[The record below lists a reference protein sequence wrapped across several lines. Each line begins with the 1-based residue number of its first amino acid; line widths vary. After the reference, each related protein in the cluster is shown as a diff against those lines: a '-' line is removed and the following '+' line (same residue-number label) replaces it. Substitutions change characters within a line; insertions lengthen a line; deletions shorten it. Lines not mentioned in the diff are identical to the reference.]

1 VKRLAK
7 RIDISISLALIVIA
21 GIMIHT
27 SRSFPGAQGADVGAS
42 FFPVILSSVLILL
55 SVLLMVTSMKKKTVE
70 SRSEE
75 KSEWK
80 KVLLGMTCTFFY
92 FVLLIYLGY
101 VIATPIFLA
110 AMMWMFNYRRLIHVV
125 FWSLLITGLIYVCFA
140 LLLQVPLPDGVLGS

>member
-1 VKRLAK
+1 MAK

-42 FFPVILSSVLILL
+42 FFPVILSSLLIFLSLLLIL
-55 SVLLMVTSMKKKTVE
+55 TSIKNKAVE
-70 SRSEE
+70 TRTAG

-80 KVLLGMTCTFFY
+80 KVLFGMGFTFIY

-101 VIATPIFLA
+101 VVATPIFLA
-110 AMMWMFNYRRLIHVV
+110 GMMWVFNYRRIIHVI
-125 FWSLLITGLIYVCFA
+125 FWSLLITGVIYVCFA
-140 LLLQVPLPDGVLGS
+140 MLLQVPLPNGVFFS

>member
-1 VKRLAK
+1 VKKLAK

-42 FFPVILSSVLILL
+42 FFPVILSSLLIFLSLLLIL
-55 SVLLMVTSMKKKTVE
+55 TSIKNKAVE
-70 SRSEE
+70 TRTAG

-80 KVLLGMTCTFFY
+80 KVVFGMGFTFIY

-101 VIATPIFLA
+101 VVATPIFLA
-110 AMMWMFNYRRLIHVV
+110 AMMWMFNYRRIIQVV
-125 FWSLLITGLIYVCFA
+125 FWSLLITGVIYVCFA
-140 LLLQVPLPDGVLGS
+140 MLLQVPLPSGVFFS